1 MSDPNVAEMQR
12 TIEEL
17 QAKLAQVEAD
27 KAAVETGEIPKYR
40 LLQSFFAP
48 DDVLYPEGTEIAL
61 ANGVPPNEHMEP
73 LNDAARR
80 ALIPIIQGIT
90 KKPLDQQ
97 IYDAKVA
104 LHERDRLAAQ
114 PVQAQQVD
122 PASIVFPKKD
132 DSVPI
137 MPNHTLPGQRPRGR
151 PKKVLDAV
159 LPDPSARPKAPIMGT
174 VVLQGR
180 DGALNT
186 GGGLS
191 T

>member
-1 MSDPNVAEMQR
+1 MTDP
-12 TIEEL
+12 TIEDLQRQIAEL
-17 QAKLAQVEAD
+17 TAKVAQHEAD
-27 KAAVETGEIPKYR
+27 KGALLSGEAPRYR
-40 LLQSFFAP
+40 LLQPFYAP
-48 DDVLYPEGTEIAL
+48 DDVLYGEGTEIVL
-61 ANGVPPNEHMEP
+61 APNVPPNEHMEP

-80 ALIPIIQGIT
+80 ALIPVLQAIT

-97 IYDAKVA
+97 IYDAKVL

-114 PVQAQQVD
+114 PVQAQVD

-132 DSVPI
+132 DGVPI

-159 LPDPSARPKAPIMGT
+159 LPDVSNRPKAPVMGT